1 MKNYLIGA
9 VVFFLW
15 GFVEANAFDTDA
27 PLDDPIL
34 EERARELAKE
44 IRCLVCQNQSVFDSD
59 ADLAKDLRVL
69 VRERVAAGD
78 SNLSVKQFLVD
89 RYGDFILLKPPVKP
103 QTYLLWFGPL
113 IITLFAS
120 IFIVFWLR
128 GVSRERPK
136 LNEFSAAEQRR
147 IKNLIKDEEGGV

>member
-44 IRCLVCQNQSVFDSD
+44 IRCLVCLNQSVYDSD

-78 SNLSVKQFLVD
+78 SDLSVKQFLVE

-113 IITLFAS
+113 IITLCAF

-128 GVSRERPK
+128 GVSRERPE
-136 LNEFSAAEQRR
+136 LSEFAAAERRR
-147 IKNLIKDEEGGV
+147 IEDLIKDEEGGV

>member
-59 ADLAKDLRVL
+59 ADLAKDLRAL

-78 SNLSVKQFLVD
+78 SDLTVKQFLVD

-113 IITLFAS
+113 IITFFAF

-128 GVSRERPK
+128 GVSRERPE
-136 LNEFSAAEQRR
+136 LSEFSAAERRR
-147 IKNLIKDEEGGV
+147 IEDLIKDEEGGV

>member
-15 GFVEANAFDTDA
+15 GFVEAKAFDTDA

-69 VRERVAAGD
+69 VRERVGAGD
-78 SNLSVKQFLVD
+78 SDLSVKQFLVE
-89 RYGDFILLKPPVKP
+89 RYGDFILLKPPIKP

-113 IITLFAS
+113 IITLCAF

-128 GVSRERPK
+128 GVSRERPE
-136 LNEFSAAEQRR
+136 LSEFSAAERRR
-147 IKNLIKDEEGGV
+147 IEDLIKDEEGGV

>member
-15 GFVEANAFDTDA
+15 GFVEADAFDTDA

-78 SNLSVKQFLVD
+78 SDLSVKQFLVE
-89 RYGDFILLKPPVKP
+89 RYGDFILLKPAGRNHS
-103 QTYLLWFGPL
+103 FGHQKTFP
-113 IITLFAS
+113 IEASSNTFFLFSNAQD
-120 IFIVFWLR
+120 
-128 GVSRERPK
+128 K
-136 LNEFSAAEQRR
+136 
-147 IKNLIKDEEGGV
+147 

>member
-15 GFVEANAFDTDA
+15 GFVEANAFDTDV

-78 SNLSVKQFLVD
+78 SDLSVKQFLVD

-136 LNEFSAAEQRR
+136 LSEFSAAERRR